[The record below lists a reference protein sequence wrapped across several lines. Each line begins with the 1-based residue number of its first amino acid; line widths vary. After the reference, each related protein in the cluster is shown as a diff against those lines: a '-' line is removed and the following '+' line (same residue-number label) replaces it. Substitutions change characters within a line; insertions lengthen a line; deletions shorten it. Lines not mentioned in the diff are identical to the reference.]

1 MKVWDR
7 VLGFRGSGCNIIII
21 IISTGRENEYIVRL
35 VEMS

>member
-21 IISTGRENEYIVRL
+21 ISTGRENEYIVRL